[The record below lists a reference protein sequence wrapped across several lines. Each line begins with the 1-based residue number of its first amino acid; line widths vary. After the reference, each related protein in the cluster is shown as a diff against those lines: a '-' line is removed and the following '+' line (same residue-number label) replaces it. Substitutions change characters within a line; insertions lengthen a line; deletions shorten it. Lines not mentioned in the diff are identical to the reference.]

1 MRAGWAAAIAMTA
14 LGLTAFV
21 VAATGGDRPALW
33 LLPLIA
39 IVAAVPVCLGLLL
52 ARRRPDLMAG
62 ALIVAFGAVPLM
74 VFAVQAWGATAG
86 WAHPWPGARAA
97 AVVNVGAWMWFF
109 VPPALLAAV
118 FPGGV
123 LTGRARWLGFGWPA
137 VLAAF
142 AVGVAADPGT
152 YHGGGGP
159 VPGPAPGLLPHPAG
173 TAIGLAALAG
183 FLTLLLGSASML
195 VLRYR
200 RGGLVLRRQIRWLG
214 LSALVLPSALL
225 LAWLCYLVGLPA
237 AASAVVVAG
246 LLTVFAGMPLGTAI
260 AVLRYDLYDIDR
272 LVSRT
277 VSYGVITATLT
288 AVFTAVVLLAGLML
302 GHGSAP
308 AVALA
313 TLCCAVVFGRLRR
326 GVQRTVDRRFDRD
339 GGRAAADVTRFVEA
353 VRDGQ
358 AEPERVETA
367 LADALRDRAVRV
379 AYALTGP
386 EGSPLWLT
394 AGGEQTSRPVEP
406 AREIRSHRR
415 LLAVVGFGTATAAR
429 PALLADV
436 LRQAHL
442 PLELARSRI
451 EVRVALAETEASRAR
466 IVRAG
471 YEERRRLERDLH
483 DGAQQRLVAI
493 GMSLRLAQRHLP
505 PGQARTTL
513 DSAVAELREAVAEL
527 RRVSQGVRP
536 SGLDDGLPAALRS
549 LVRASPVPI
558 ELRVTAEQV
567 QDAVATT
574 AYYVAAEAVANALK
588 HANSG
593 HVVIEITREAAMLQ
607 VRVSDDGRGGATI
620 VPGRGL
626 GGLVDRVLANGGTL
640 DVDSAPGTG
649 TTVRA
654 LLPCAS

>member
-1 MRAGWAAAIAMTA
+1 
-14 LGLTAFV
+14 
-21 VAATGGDRPALW
+21 
-33 LLPLIA
+33 
-39 IVAAVPVCLGLLL
+39 
-52 ARRRPDLMAG
+52 
-62 ALIVAFGAVPLM
+62 
-74 VFAVQAWGATAG
+74 
-86 WAHPWPGARAA
+86 
-97 AVVNVGAWMWFF
+97 VVNAAAWMWFF

-118 FPGGV
+118 FPGAV
-123 LTGRARWLGFGWPA
+123 LKGRARWLGYGWPI
-137 VLAAF
+137 VLAGF
-142 AVGVAADPGT
+142 AVGIAVDPGT
-152 YHGGGGP
+152 YRSGGGSVPGP
-159 VPGPAPGLLPHPAG
+159 VPDLIPRAAG
-173 TAIGLAALAG
+173 TAVGLVALAG
-183 FLTLLLGSASML
+183 FVALLLGSVCVL
-195 VLRYR
+195 VVRYR

-225 LAWLCYLVGLPA
+225 AAWLCYLLRLPA
-237 AASAVVVAG
+237 VAAAVVVAG
-246 LLTVFAGMPLGTAI
+246 LLVVFAGMPSGTVI
-260 AVLRYDLYDIDR
+260 AVLRHDLYDIDR

-277 VSYGVITATLT
+277 VSYGVITAALT
-288 AVFTAVVLLAGLML
+288 VLFTAVVFLAGLAL
-302 GHGSAP
+302 GHGSAS

-326 GVQRTVDRRFDRD
+326 RVQRTVDRRFDRD
-339 GGRAAADVTRFVEA
+339 GGRAAADVARFVDA
-353 VRDGQ
+353 VRDGG
-358 AEPERVETA
+358 AEPERIEVA

-386 EGSPLWLT
+386 EGSPLWLA
-394 AGGEQTSRPVEP
+394 AGGERTSRPDEP
-406 AREIRSHRR
+406 AREIRSRRR
-415 LLAVVGFGTATAAR
+415 LLAVVGFGAATASR

-436 LRQAHL
+436 LREAHL

-505 PGQARTTL
+505 PGLASATL
-513 DSAVAELREAVAEL
+513 DGAVAELQEAVAEL
-527 RRVSQGVRP
+527 RRISQGVRP
-536 SGLDDGLPAALRS
+536 SGLDDGLPAALRT

-558 ELRVTAEQV
+558 ELRVTTEQV

-588 HANSG
+588 HASSR

-607 VRVSDDGRGGATI
+607 VRVSDDGRGGARI
-620 VPGRGL
+620 VSGRGL
-626 GGLVDRVLANGGTL
+626 GGLADRVAANGGTL
-640 DVDSAPGTG
+640 HVDSTPGAG

>member
-1 MRAGWAAAIAMTA
+1 MRAGWAAAVAMTA

-21 VAATGGDRPALW
+21 VLGAGGDRPPVW
-33 LLPLIA
+33 LLPLLA
-39 IVAAVPVCLGLLL
+39 IVAAIPVGLGLVL
-52 ARRRPDLMAG
+52 ARRRPELMVG

-74 VFAVQAWGATAG
+74 VFAVESWGATAS
-86 WAHPWPGARAA
+86 WADPWPGARAA
-97 AVVNVGAWMWFF
+97 AVVNAAAWMWFF

-118 FPGGV
+118 FPGAV
-123 LTGRARWLGFGWPA
+123 LKGRARWLGYGWPI
-137 VLAAF
+137 VLAGF
-142 AVGVAADPGT
+142 AVGIAVDPGT
-152 YHGGGGP
+152 YRSGGGSVPGP
-159 VPGPAPGLLPHPAG
+159 VPDLIPRAAG
-173 TAIGLAALAG
+173 TAVGLVALAG
-183 FLTLLLGSASML
+183 FVALLLGSVSVL
-195 VLRYR
+195 VVRYR

-225 LAWLCYLVGLPA
+225 AAWLCYLLRLPA
-237 AASAVVVAG
+237 AAAAVVVAG
-246 LLTVFAGMPLGTAI
+246 LLVVFAGMPSGTVI
-260 AVLRYDLYDIDR
+260 AVLRHDLYDIDR

-277 VSYGVITATLT
+277 VSYGVITAALT
-288 AVFTAVVLLAGLML
+288 VLFTAVVFLAGLAL
-302 GHGSAP
+302 GHGSAS

-326 GVQRTVDRRFDRD
+326 RVQRTVDRRFDRD
-339 GGRAAADVTRFVEA
+339 GGRAAADVARFVDA
-353 VRDGQ
+353 VRDGG
-358 AEPERVETA
+358 AEPERIEVA

-386 EGSPLWLT
+386 EGSPLWLA
-394 AGGEQTSRPVEP
+394 AGGERTSRPDEP
-406 AREIRSHRR
+406 AREIRSRRR
-415 LLAVVGFGTATAAR
+415 LLAVVGFGAATASR

-436 LRQAHL
+436 LREAHL

-505 PGQARTTL
+505 PGLASATM
-513 DSAVAELREAVAEL
+513 DGAVAELQEAVAEL
-527 RRVSQGVRP
+527 RRISQGVRP
-536 SGLDDGLPAALRS
+536 SGLDDGLPAALRT

-558 ELRVTAEQV
+558 ELRVTTEQV
-567 QDAVATT
+567 QDAVAAT

-588 HANSG
+588 HASSR

-607 VRVSDDGRGGATI
+607 VRVSDDGRGGARI

-626 GGLVDRVLANGGTL
+626 GGLADRVAANGGTL
-640 DVDSAPGTG
+640 HVDSTPGAG